1 MKGQKW
7 EHIPV
12 VKLSLL
18 LEEKSWFNGSFR
30 FSNEMTKEQWD
41 NRENILPV
49 PESPRSVFITIPYK
63 YAKVSFHV
71 FFSNR
76 GTFDIQYRQEIQ
88 TKKVRKRT
96 ARTLSEAV
104 SKIESAVAILIP
116 MMEIRSEKL
125 KEQAKQI
132 ERRKKVR
139 EKLQEEWGCAIRGKQ
154 KYSEDER
161 MWSYFI
167 TEDFKIM
174 FTLKDDKNTENPL
187 LEIYALDGHFTS
199 QDMKR
204 FIDVLAT
211 SSTAVAARMGV

>member
-41 NRENILPV
+41 NRENVLPI

-139 EKLQEEWGCAIRGKQ
+139 EKLQEEWGCTICGKQ
-154 KYSEDER
+154 KYGEDEG